1 MTQRTSINRSVLF
14 GVGVLIVSMTPGC
27 AVLNKNMASWV
38 GHDSNELIAAWG
50 PPQQVLDAGQG
61 GQIFVYSHDRQW
73 TSPGTAYTTGSATV
87 SGNYV
92 YGRVTTTYQPPQTH
106 GYAAKRMFWIDR
118 NRRVYRWSWRG
129 L

>member
-1 MTQRTSINRSVLF
+1 MAQRTNMNRILF
-14 GVGVLIVSMTPGC
+14 AVGVLAASMMPGC
-27 AVLNKNMASWV
+27 AVLNKSMASWV

-61 GQIFVYSHDRQW
+61 GQIFVYSYNRQW

-92 YGRVTTTYQPPQTH
+92 YGQATTTYQPPQTH
-106 GYAAKRMFWIDR
+106 GYAAQRMFWIDR
-118 NRRVYRWSWRG
+118 NRRVYRWSWSG